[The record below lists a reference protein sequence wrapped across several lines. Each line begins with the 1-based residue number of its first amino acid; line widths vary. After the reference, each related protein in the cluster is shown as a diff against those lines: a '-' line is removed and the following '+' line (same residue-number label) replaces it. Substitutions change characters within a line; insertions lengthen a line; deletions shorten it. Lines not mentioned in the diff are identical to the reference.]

1 LKNYLIISFLKNEI
15 RYFVLIFETIVFLS
29 IIYQPNI
36 EKMVKTLYIN
46 IQWELNSLLI
56 VNFYMVFMDVFYI
69 VI

>member
-1 LKNYLIISFLKNEI
+1 MRLDILCLYLKPLF
-15 RYFVLIFETIVFLS
+15 FLS
-29 IIYQPNI
+29 IIYQLNI